1 VSAVPERAGVA
12 PTDGEILAA
21 IANGNLEALGQL
33 FDRHAHGVRS
43 FLGRMGVVASDAD
56 DLVQATFLEVVRA
69 AARFDPRLP
78 ARNWLLG
85 IANAML
91 RRHRRSLR
99 RAAVRIVVAAGLAP
113 ATLPPTPAELFDG
126 DETTRRLDRAFAR
139 LSPKKREAFVLV
151 TLEGLSGD
159 EAAEALGVPVNTIW
173 TRLHHARS
181 ELRAALAEDAE

>member
-1 VSAVPERAGVA
+1 MTAAPERARA
-12 PTDGEILAA
+12 SATDGEILAA
-21 IANGNLEALGQL
+21 IANGNLDALGQL
-33 FDRHAHGVRS
+33 FDRHGHGVRS
-43 FLGRMGVVASDAD
+43 FLGRMGVAASDAD
-56 DLVQATFLEVVRA
+56 DLLQATFLEVVRA
-69 AARFDPRLP
+69 AGRFDPRLP

-99 RAAVRIVVAAGLAP
+99 RAPARLVTAAGLAP

-126 DETTRRLDRAFAR
+126 DETTRRLDRAFTR
-139 LSPKKREAFVLV
+139 LSPKKREVFVLV

-159 EAAEALGVPVNTIW
+159 EAAHALGVPVNTVW

>member
-56 DLVQATFLEVVRA
+56 DLVQATFLEVV
-69 AARFDPRLP
+69 RFDPRLP

-159 EAAEALGVPVNTIW
+159 EAAEALGVPVNTVW

-181 ELRAALAEDAE
+181 ELRAALAEDAG